1 MNVRTITI
9 FVLLS
14 CMTAPAMAAD
24 HELSG
29 TSWRLVE
36 IRSMDDSVYTPEEGA
51 SYSLTLGD
59 DGRAAIEAGCNRGSG
74 PWTSEQDGKLT
85 FGPIAATLA
94 ACSPDSIS
102 ERFMAQFAWVRSYV
116 LEDGNLYLAT
126 MADGSI
132 IEFAPAG
139 REAAVALVYGEAL
152 EVTDPA
158 LVQDA
163 ILTALFDRYAAD
175 NGLEATPAEVGA
187 YVENMKKG
195 MREMGLDAED
205 DLTPDEKAEV
215 AAMRRDMGNA
225 LIRNWKINK
234 SLYEQYGG
242 RIAYQQMGP
251 EPIDAYR
258 EFLEER
264 EKAGDFSINDADV
277 RESFWRY
284 FSDESKHDFM
294 PAGSEDEANAF
305 ASPPW
310 E

>member
-1 MNVRTITI
+1 
-9 FVLLS
+9 
-14 CMTAPAMAAD
+14 
-24 HELSG
+24 
-29 TSWRLVE
+29 
-36 IRSMDDSVYTPEEGA
+36 
-51 SYSLTLGD
+51 
-59 DGRAAIEAGCNRGSG
+59 
-74 PWTSEQDGKLT
+74 
-85 FGPIAATLA
+85 
-94 ACSPDSIS
+94 
-102 ERFMAQFAWVRSYV
+102 MAQFAWVRSYV

-139 REAAVALVYGEAL
+139 HEAAVALVYGEAL

-158 LVQDA
+158 FVQDA

-175 NGLEATPAEVGA
+175 NGLEATPAEVDA

-195 MREMGLDAED
+195 MEEMGLDAQD

-258 EFLEER
+258 AFLEER
-264 EKAGDFSINDADV
+264 QKAGDFSILNPELGEA
-277 RESFWRY
+277 FWSY
-284 FSDESKHDFM
+284 FSDDARHDFM

-305 ASPPW
+305 ATPPW
-310 E
+310 EDA